1 MLIQLLMMITQL
13 PQNMIRY
20 VLDTVYVK
28 IVQFTVMQV
37 LKIHINVL
45 KAVVMIYHSFNNKLL
60 MISIVNQQFIAQT
73 HHIYTNI

>member
-1 MLIQLLMMITQL
+1 MMIIQLL
-13 PQNMIRY
+13 QNMIKY

-45 KAVVMIYHSFNNKLL
+45 KAVVMIYHSFKK
-60 MISIVNQQFIAQT
+60 MIKKKNIVNQQFIAQT